1 MRFSQVEEC
10 CWVTLEKAGSAF
22 EALPASKLLD
32 RQAYTKE
39 TKGQIAVRKLLLWQT
54 NKEKISTEYP
64 AFVVHWTDY
73 SPGRKE
79 PLRHTVRPAATK
91 KDAEHLAKGLI
102 EANIKKGWEQ
112 IKSN

>member
-1 MRFSQVEEC
+1 
-10 CWVTLEKAGSAF
+10 
-22 EALPASKLLD
+22 
-32 RQAYTKE
+32 
-39 TKGQIAVRKLLLWQT
+39 VRKLLLWQT

-102 EANIKKGWEQ
+102 EANIKKGWEHRLCGD
-112 IKSN
+112 